1 MATRYSKERGDG
13 TIGYYDS
20 VEEMDADVLE
30 PPSIFAFDAD
40 FAFTGFFACLV
51 IACIAVFFFGVGE
64 ALPKWARF
72 ASVFIAAGAGSY
84 VIGRIGQ
91 LLVYVLFFALVISI
105 TVGIV
110 SLIWHYA

>member
-1 MATRYSKERGDG
+1 MATRYSKRRTDG

-20 VEEMDADVLE
+20 VEEMNADGPE
-30 PPSIFAFDAD
+30 IPPLFAFS
-40 FAFTGFFACLV
+40 GFFAFVGFFASLV
-51 IACIAVFFFGVGE
+51 IACIGVFGFGVGE

-91 LLVYVLFFALVISI
+91 SLVYVFFLAIA
-105 TVGIV
+105 VGILGSIV
-110 SLIWHYA
+110 SLVWHYA